1 MSTLNPSDI
10 ENITVIKD
18 AAAASLYGSRAA
30 NGVILITT
38 KKGTKGR
45 AKATLKMDGGF
56 SNAAVE
62 FRPTLNGEQRRELI
76 YEGLM
81 NFQQDEIAKNPEAG
95 LASPTEYAIYISMIM
110 PPFRNWDILTG
121 EKN

>member
-1 MSTLNPSDI
+1 
-10 ENITVIKD
+10 
-18 AAAASLYGSRAA
+18 
-30 NGVILITT
+30 
-38 KKGTKGR
+38 
-45 AKATLKMDGGF
+45 MDGGF

-95 LASPTEYAIYISMIM
+95 LASPTEYADLHINDYASIPELGYTDWRKELMRTAHHQSYEASVSG
-110 PPFRNWDILTG
+110 RQ
-121 EKN
+121 

>member
-1 MSTLNPSDI
+1 M
-10 ENITVIKD
+10 
-18 AAAASLYGSRAA
+18 
-30 NGVILITT
+30 ILITT

-45 AKATLKMDGGF
+45 AKATLKIDGGF

-95 LASPTEYAIYISMIM
+95 LASPTEYADLHINDYASIPELGYTDSVSYTHLDVYKRQAMV
-110 PPFRNWDILTG
+110 FLILFIQVIASAVY
-121 EKN
+121 